1 VGAFSPLPRQA
12 RRSSLRAKK
21 PTLRLQKSPSMVASF
36 DVISVRLCALRNR
49 MPESVCDIRVLVCRV
64 HSTLLRYVVM
74 LDRVDHIAA

>member
-1 VGAFSPLPRQA
+1 
-12 RRSSLRAKK
+12 
-21 PTLRLQKSPSMVASF
+21 
-36 DVISVRLCALRNR
+36 